1 MSLTPLPAG
10 PSDLT
15 ASWLTESL
23 RESVPFQIEA
33 VETTMLGDG
42 LGFTGQVARL
52 ALTYRDGAAA
62 GPRSLIAK
70 FPPADPAARAAL
82 QAYGIFEREV
92 RFYQDAAP
100 RLGLRVP
107 RPYLAAFAAASDAGS
122 DAGSDAAADTGQQRQ
137 QAAPHAGG
145 VSLLLLEDLAPA
157 TPCNTVTGVSP
168 SDAAFIVRQM
178 ASFHASWW
186 ESADLRRFAWLGPF
200 DAGVEVRDAQYQ
212 EALRVFAPR
221 VGPLVPAAV
230 LACADRLVGRVA
242 ALKRRLAAVP
252 STFVHGDFHPNN
264 LFLSADPPGL
274 GVIDWQVCCRGP
286 AVWDLM
292 FFLVTALRPA
302 DRQAHEAAL
311 IRAWHDQLAA
321 GGVKGY
327 PLARCR
333 ADARVAVADLL
344 YFLVM
349 IVGLLDFSSNAAARD
364 FRSACV
370 ERIGQAVMDHG
381 ADLDLS

>member
-42 LGFTGQVARL
+42 LGFTGRVARL

-107 RPYLAAFAAASDAGS
+107 RPYLAAFAAAPDTGP
-122 DAGSDAAADTGQQRQ
+122 DAAADTGRRQ
-137 QAAPHAGG
+137 HAAPDAGG
-145 VSLLLLEDLAPA
+145 GTSLLLLEDLAPA
-157 TPCNTVTGVSP
+157 TPCNTVTGVTP
-168 SDAAFIVRQM
+168 SDAAFIVRQL

-221 VGPLVPAAV
+221 AGPLVPSAV
-230 LACADRLVGRVA
+230 LACADRLAGRVA
-242 ALKRRLAAVP
+242 AVKRRLAAVP
-252 STFVHGDFHPNN
+252 PTFVHGDFHPNN
-264 LFLSADPPGL
+264 LFLDADPPGL

-311 IRAWHDQLAA
+311 IRAYHAQLAA
-321 GGVKGY
+321 AGVTGY
-327 PLARCR
+327 PLARCL
-333 ADARVAVADLL
+333 ADARAAVLDLL

-370 ERIGQAVMDHG
+370 ERIGQAVMDHR
-381 ADLDLS
+381 ADLDLP